1 MSSRL
6 EPPRPALHG
15 AEGELVL
22 VRILVEPRSLE
33 RTLET
38 LARLSFP
45 INPQICHDAV
55 RTRGTADGAGRAEAV
70 AAIEFPAWTDK
81 LDEVR
86 EALRE
91 QSLDS
96 AALHVG
102 SMWSAVRRPGAG
114 GQAGAEP
121 PLLRTA

>member
-33 RTLET
+33 RTLEA

-45 INPQICHDAV
+45 INPQIYHDTERARV
-55 RTRGTADGAGRAEAV
+55 TADSVERDEAA
-70 AAIEFPAWTDK
+70 AAIEFPAWTGK
-81 LDEVR
+81 LNEVR
-86 EALRE
+86 EALRG

-96 AALHVG
+96 AALSVG
-102 SMWSAVRRPGAG
+102 SMWSAVRRTGAG
-114 GQAGAEP
+114 GQGEAQP